1 MARHVASGAVGD
13 GSIDPSSATIGRRGH
28 ALARSAIVPSAHGP
42 TASCTRREAIVHA
55 GRAVLAGSAMT
66 LLGSACA
73 REGVQRMASGRVL
86 VYTSADDVLA
96 KEVLAACTRATG
108 VEVVGLF
115 DTEATKTTALESR
128 IRAER
133 DRPRADI
140 FWSSEG
146 FAVLRLARDG
156 LLAAIPEDIWSTWPA
171 RHRDPARQ
179 WLAFAARARVV
190 VMRRGFAPLRHWA
203 DLAKPGLGL
212 GLPPGNDCRIAIAD
226 PRFGTTSSHIA
237 ALEQVWREAATRG
250 AGAGDAAAFAAAV
263 PSFDAWVDGM
273 RANGVEVLPGG
284 NAATVDAVARGQCA
298 YGLTDTDDALVAID
312 RGMPIEMCLPRTL
325 PDGAQGGGTMLVPN
339 TVAPILGGPGD
350 SDAVRKVLGYLVS
363 PECELLIARSPSRNL
378 PLGEGVR
385 AELPYA
391 ESDPLAFDALRASAG
406 AAELAVRVG
415 ERLSGRIAL
424 HHGLGPRSLSP
435 NPQPFPSDS
444 AGATKA

>member
-1 MARHVASGAVGD
+1 
-13 GSIDPSSATIGRRGH
+13 
-28 ALARSAIVPSAHGP
+28 
-42 TASCTRREAIVHA
+42 
-55 GRAVLAGSAMT
+55 MT
-66 LLGSACA
+66 LFGSACA
-73 REGVQRMASGRVL
+73 REGVQRSAAGRVL

-96 KEVLAACTRATG
+96 KDVLAACSRATG
-108 VEVVGLF
+108 VDVIGLF

-156 LLAAIPEDIWSTWPA
+156 LLAELPEESWSAWPA

-190 VMRRGFAPLRHWA
+190 VMRKGFAPLRYWA

-212 GLPPGNDCRIAIAD
+212 GLPPGDDCRIAIAD

-237 ALEQVWREAATRG
+237 ALEQVWRDAAVRG
-250 AGAGDAAAFAAAV
+250 PGSGDAAASTDAV
-263 PSFDAWVDGM
+263 PAFDAWVDGM

-325 PDGAQGGGTMLVPN
+325 PRGVEGGGTMLVPN
-339 TVAPILGGPGD
+339 TVARIQGGPGD
-350 SDAVRKVLGYLVS
+350 AEAVRKVLAYLVS

-378 PLGEGVR
+378 PLGDGVR

-391 ESDPLAFDALRASAG
+391 EPDPLAFDALRASAG

-415 ERLSGRIAL
+415 ERLSARTAGRMNIRSPRGVL
-424 HHGLGPRSLSP
+424 LGGSR
-435 NPQPFPSDS
+435 
-444 AGATKA
+444 GAISSGAVHA

>member
-1 MARHVASGAVGD
+1 MA
-13 GSIDPSSATIGRRGH
+13 I
-28 ALARSAIVPSAHGP
+28 
-42 TASCTRREAIVHA
+42 
-55 GRAVLAGSAMT
+55 
-66 LLGSACA
+66 LGTACA
-73 REGVQRMASGRVL
+73 RGGGQRPASGRVL

-96 KEVLAACTRATG
+96 KEVLAACSRATG

-156 LLAAIPEDIWSTWPA
+156 LLAALPEEIWAAWPS
-171 RHRDPARQ
+171 RHRDPARA

-190 VMRRGFAPLRHWA
+190 VMRKGFAPLRQWA
-203 DLAKPGLGL
+203 DLAKPGLGR
-212 GLPPGNDCRIAIAD
+212 GLPPGDDCRIAIAD
-226 PRFGTTSSHIA
+226 PRFGTTSSHMA
-237 ALEQVWREAATRG
+237 ALEQVWREAAARG
-250 AGAGDAAAFAAAV
+250 SAAGDAAAFRDEV
-263 PSFDAWVDGM
+263 PPFEAWIDGM

-325 PDGAQGGGTMLVPN
+325 PEGVEGGGTMLVPN
-339 TVAPILGGPGD
+339 TVARIQGGPGD
-350 SDAVRKVLGYLVS
+350 AEAVRKVLAYLVS

-391 ESDPLAFDALRASAG
+391 EPDPLAFDALRASAG

-415 ERLSGRIAL
+415 ERLSARTAGRMEQSGSRGAS
-424 HHGLGPRSLSP
+424 LGGPPRADP
-435 NPQPFPSDS
+435 G
-444 AGATKA
+444 GAMHA